1 MKVTQIAQ
9 VLNST
14 IEKEVVGEVDL
25 IQEDLS
31 NIVDVGKVVTNA
43 LTAEGNTN
51 KFVETLIDR
60 VGRVKYVDR
69 TYVTQAPNILKDS
82 YEYGSILMKVRA
94 EVPDFQENTSWKLGD
109 LKGKGINEASELDP
123 FVISAPTAIQ
133 KVYNSKVTYE
143 APITISD
150 LMLKQAFTSAS
161 EMGRFIAMI
170 ENRIQLKMT
179 LSTDALIM
187 RTINNLIGLKIAGG
201 KNVVNLLEEYN
212 AVATTPITS
221 AQKALCSTEFLRF
234 ATKTIALYKDYL
246 KTASVKYNDSGNYIT
261 FTPSDR
267 LKFVALSE
275 FAKDMETYLYA
286 DTYHNEF
293 VKMDGYSTV
302 PFWQTQGKD
311 DDDFILR
318 SSLAIT
324 ASDGTDDGV
333 EVSQTGIVAI
343 MFDEEAAA
351 VVNENYRVTSQY
363 NPRGEYTN
371 YFYKWDAGYMN
382 DTFENCVVFVVA
394 GDEDAVPANF
404 NVAGKTGSLWD
415 VTISN
420 YQSNIS
426 VSGNKITGT
435 LTKDNATDAWTT
447 KWGKGYFLALQF
459 SGSNAVAGKTEV
471 GLFPSEGAG
480 FVALDS
486 DKDALFKITDKDNQR
501 LAVRI
506 NGEYF
511 FYDLSGLT
519 LA

>member
-1 MKVTQIAQ
+1 MKVTQIAD
-9 VLNST
+9 VLNYA
-14 IEKEVVGEVDL
+14 IEKEVVGEIDL
-25 IQEDLS
+25 VKEDLS
-31 NIVDVGKVVTNA
+31 NIVDVGKVVTDS
-43 LTAEGNTN
+43 LTASNNTN
-51 KFVETLIDR
+51 SFVKTLIDR

-69 TYVTQAPNILKDS
+69 TYATQAPNILKDS
-82 YEYGSILMKVRA
+82 FEYGSILMKVRA
-94 EVPDFQENTSWKLGD
+94 EVPDFQENTSWKLGALD
-109 LKGKGINEASELDP
+109 GKGISSAAELDP

-187 RTINNLIGLKIAGG
+187 RTINNLIGLKLGAGT
-201 KNVVNLLEEYN
+201 NVVDLLAEYN
-212 AVATTPITS
+212 APLAAGDKLT
-221 AQKALCSTEFLRF
+221 AAEALRSTDFLRY

-293 VKMDGYSTV
+293 VKMEGYSTV
-302 PFWQTQGKD
+302 PFWQSQGD
-311 DDDFILR
+311 GDDDFAIR
-318 SSLAIT
+318 SALAVT
-324 ASDGTDDGV
+324 CTDGTSTYNV
-333 EVSQTGIVAI
+333 AQTGIVAV

-382 DTFENCVVFVVA
+382 DTYENCVVFVVSDDTTNPDA
-394 GDEDAVPANF
+394 GLTPDTVITIGNNTYNAVVADARGYFRGDKYSAMNPKKE
-404 NVAGKTGSLWD
+404 GWY
-415 VTISN
+415 TISGEGTQASPYVATATTDTTVN
-420 YQSNIS
+420 A
-426 VSGNKITGT
+426 NKTYYI
-435 LTKDNATDAWTT
+435 KNDMKVYHKTT
-447 KWGKGYFLALQF
+447 
-459 SGSNAVAGKTEV
+459 S
-471 GLFPSEGAG
+471 
-480 FVALDS
+480 
-486 DKDALFKITDKDNQR
+486 
-501 LAVRI
+501 
-506 NGEYF
+506 
-511 FYDLSGLT
+511 
-519 LA
+519 

>member
-1 MKVTQIAQ
+1 MKVTQIAD
-9 VLNST
+9 VLNYA
-14 IEKEVVGEVDL
+14 IGQEVVGEVDL

-31 NIVDVGKVVTNA
+31 NIVDVGKVVSKS
-43 LTAEGNTN
+43 LTAEGNVN

-69 TYVTQAPNILKDS
+69 KYTPQAPDILKDS

-94 EVPDFQENTSWKLGD
+94 EVPDFQDNTSWKIGD

-133 KVYNSKVTYE
+133 KVYNSKITYE
-143 APITISD
+143 APITISEI
-150 LMLKQAFTSAS
+150 MLKQAFTSAS

-170 ENRIQLKMT
+170 ENRIQMKMT

-187 RTINNLIGLKIAGG
+187 RTLNNLIGLKLGAGT
-201 KNVVNLLEEYN
+201 NVVDLLAEYN
-212 AVATTPITS
+212 APLAAGDQLT
-221 AQKALCSTEFLRF
+221 AAEALRSTDFLRF

-293 VKMDGYSTV
+293 VQMDGYSTV
-302 PFWQTQGKD
+302 PFWQSQGD
-311 DDDFILR
+311 GDDDFTIR

-324 ASDGTDDGV
+324 CTDGTNTYNIA
-333 EVSQTGIVAI
+333 QTGIVAV

-351 VVNENYRVTSQY
+351 VVNENYRITSQY

-382 DTFENCVVFVVA
+382 DTYENCVVFVISDDTTNPDA
-394 GDEDAVPANF
+394 GLTGDYDAITTTGMPATVNPKRM
-404 NVAGKTGSLWD
+404 GWYKRS
-415 VTISN
+415 
-420 YQSNIS
+420 
-426 VSGNKITGT
+426 
-435 LTKDNATDAWTT
+435 
-447 KWGKGYFLALQF
+447 
-459 SGSNAVAGKTEV
+459 
-471 GLFPSEGAG
+471 GAG
-480 FVALDS
+480 TEQSPYVYT
-486 DKDALFKITDKDNQR
+486 KTTDTSIQ
-501 LAVRI
+501 
-506 NGEYF
+506 NGTTYYERVYEKTT
-511 FYDLSGLT
+511 S
-519 LA
+519 